1 MLTDAETMVLASV
14 QVFLAKYNRPKPV
27 AFGSGFTI
35 NYLDKTLFISVSH
48 VTAREGLTTFLE
60 TNIPFDPKDGPIL
73 KTVDGICNFDLFN
86 TAGVQTPEELKELLK
101 NGKRKRL
108 DISFAEYIPNDIPLL
123 QEEIDLGAFKVPF
136 CEKLTL
142 EMSYIAVP
150 DEEERYGFYGQI
162 KSQYSGM
169 NLKRTPTLK
178 HSLKYHGTR
187 DDFYIF
193 LSPEVIK
200 TKKSFA
206 GCSGAPIL
214 DSQQRLVAIA
224 CGVAPPPSRF
234 IYGFSIQ
241 KCKQLLDYA
250 LQMKML

>member
-14 QVFLAKYNRPKPV
+14 QVFLAKYSHPKPV

-35 NYLDKTLFISVSH
+35 NYLDRTFFISVSH
-48 VTAREGLTTFLE
+48 VTDRKGLTTFLE
-60 TNIPFDPKDGPIL
+60 TNIPFDPNDGPIL
-73 KTVDGICNFDLFN
+73 KTVDGICNIDLLN
-86 TAGVQTPEELKELLK
+86 TAGVQTPEELEELLK
-101 NGKRKRL
+101 SGKRKRL
-108 DISFAEYIPNDIPLL
+108 DISFAEFIPNGIPLL
-123 QEEIDLGAFKVPF
+123 QQETDFGSFKVPF

-142 EMSYIAVP
+142 EMSHIAVP
-150 DEEERYGFYGQI
+150 DKEERYGFYGQI
-162 KSQYSGM
+162 RPQYSGI
-169 NLKRTPTLK
+169 NLKMTPTLK
-178 HSLKYHGTR
+178 HSLKYHGIK

-193 LSPEVIK
+193 VSPETIR

-224 CGVAPPPSRF
+224 CAVATPSRF
-234 IYGFSIQ
+234 IYGFPIQ

-250 LQMKML
+250 LNTNSL